1 MPEIFTAYLI
11 TFGWAL
17 IGSVAMGV
25 GIIIT
30 IKLFDLSTRNVD
42 EWELIKQGNMAMAV
56 ILGSVIISLGIV
68 VAAAIHP

>member
-1 MPEIFTAYLI
+1 MPEILSAYLI
-11 TFGWAL
+11 TFGWA
-17 IGSVAMGV
+17 IVGSVAMGL

-30 IKLFDLSTRNVD
+30 LRLFDMSTRNVD

-56 ILGSVIISLGIV
+56 ILAAVIISLGIV